1 MKKVY
6 LDNAATS
13 NKKPESVKKAVLN
26 YYENIGCS
34 PGRGGY
40 EDSIKAGRIILEA
53 RAKLANFFNV
63 PKPEQIIFTHNVT
76 YALNMGLKGILKH
89 DDHVITSTMEHNS
102 VLRPLK
108 GLEKKGIIEVDYIQC
123 EHDGTL
129 DPNKIQKY
137 IKDNTKLI
145 IITYASNVTGTLM
158 PIKEISDIVESN
170 DIYFFLDTAQAA
182 GIYEIDF
189 QELRTDFLAFTG
201 HKGLMG
207 PPGTG
212 GFAVSKKLAEN
223 MDSLIEG
230 GTGSISDKE
239 YQPTFLP
246 DKFESGTMNTPGIAG
261 LKAGIE
267 FIEKIGI
274 ENIKKHE
281 LKLTEIFING
291 LKKINNIKIY
301 GPADIKKQAPT
312 ISITYKD
319 RDLGNLSYILD
330 DKYGIMT
337 RSGLHCAPFAHK
349 TIGTFP
355 EGTLRFSIGY
365 FTTEDEIKYTLEKL
379 NEL

>member
-281 LKLTEIFING
+281 LKLTELFING

-301 GPADIKKQAPT
+301 GPSDIKKQAPT

-365 FTTEDEIKYTLEKL
+365 FTTENEIKYTLEKL